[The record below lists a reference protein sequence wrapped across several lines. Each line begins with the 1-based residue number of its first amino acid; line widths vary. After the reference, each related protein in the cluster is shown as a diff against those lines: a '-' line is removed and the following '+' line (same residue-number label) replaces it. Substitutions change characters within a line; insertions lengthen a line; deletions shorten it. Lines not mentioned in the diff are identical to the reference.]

1 MNLLDNVENWQPEM
15 GETPEVAGAAGA
27 GEDEDT
33 SSAAPTRPRRQ
44 APPAHARSVND
55 QRVITYMRNK
65 IIELESKLKV
75 AELELERWR
84 SRPAAPFSQRE
95 EFLLGQ
101 IDLISRQLQAWPS
114 SDFLRLLYA
123 FTVLSAGSWCRCEC

>member
-1 MNLLDNVENWQPEM
+1 M
-15 GETPEVAGAAGA
+15 GEAPEVAGTTSA

-33 SSAAPTRPRRQ
+33 SSAASTRGRRR
-44 APPAHARSVND
+44 APPTPVRSVND

-65 IIELESKLKV
+65 VVELESKLKV
-75 AELELERWR
+75 AELELERLK

-101 IDLISRQLQAWPS
+101 IDLISRQLQGWPS
-114 SDFLRLLYA
+114 SALLRLLYA
-123 FTVLSAGSWCRCEC
+123 FTVLSAGS